1 MQNISLLCIIFKLTL
16 FKNLED
22 TKMTEFFTLAMMGG
36 ASTAEGGASNG
47 SFSMIIMMAVLFAA
61 MYFFTIRPQKKQ
73 QKMEQELRENT
84 QIGDEITTI
93 GGICGRVVA
102 VKDDT
107 IVLET
112 GSDRVKIKFKKYA
125 IQTNHTANEKIQ
137 AEREAAKAAMAEKKE
152 KKSKKDKDEE

>member
-1 MQNISLLCIIFKLTL
+1 MTNFLT
-16 FKNLED
+16 F
-22 TKMTEFFTLAMMGG
+22 AMMSG
-36 ASTAEGGASNG
+36 AAAEGTEQGG
-47 SFSMIIMMAVLFAA
+47 SFSMIIMMAVLFGA

-137 AEREAAKAAMAEKKE
+137 AERETAKAAMQEKKE
-152 KKSKKDKDEE
+152 KKSKKNNEE